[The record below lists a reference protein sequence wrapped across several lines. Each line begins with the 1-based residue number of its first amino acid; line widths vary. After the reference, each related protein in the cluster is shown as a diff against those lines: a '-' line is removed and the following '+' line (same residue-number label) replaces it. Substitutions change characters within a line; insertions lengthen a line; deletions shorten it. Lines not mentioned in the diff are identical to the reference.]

1 MKFYLDSSAI
11 LKRYIQEEG
20 TEKIQQTYLE
30 ALNAEATPH
39 LSVRNIGEVLGTLD
53 GYRRRGW
60 LERKEHEVARESFIT
75 EMTRLAKLGVAKL
88 VPVKSSLLAD
98 SWPLVE
104 KHHIYEADAL
114 QIVSAKRLNAD
125 QLLTGDRRLAD
136 ISNKEAVNATYL
148 G

>member
-1 MKFYLDSSAI
+1 
-11 LKRYIQEEG
+11 
-20 TEKIQQTYLE
+20 
-30 ALNAEATPH
+30 
-39 LSVRNIGEVLGTLD
+39 
-53 GYRRRGW
+53 
-60 LERKEHEVARESFIT
+60 
-75 EMTRLAKLGVAKL
+75 MTRLVKLGIAKL